1 MRRAK
6 LTPSG
11 CASAARGGSSR
22 AARLAPA
29 KLALRNVERIEL
41 RAGAWLQLWHHWLD
55 DDEARAL
62 GAALVRDVAWEQRHI
77 VLFGKRILQP
87 RLIGWAGELPY
98 RYSGQ
103 TLEPRPWP
111 GVARPVLA
119 SVKQAAGAAF
129 NHVLINRYRD
139 GKDSM
144 GYHADAEPEL
154 GPDPV
159 VATLSLG
166 ARRRFLLRRHGK
178 THEEAPLALWLEA
191 GSLLV
196 MGGTCQRHYRHA
208 IPRDAAPDVRERI
221 SLTFRQLLAAPGQLL
236 AQQPSP
242 QQQPSQK

>member
-1 MRRAK
+1 MGRAK
-6 LTPSG
+6 LAPSARHPG
-11 CASAARGGSSR
+11 LRGGSSR

-29 KLALRNVERIEL
+29 KLAHRNVERIEL
-41 RAGAWLQLWHHWLD
+41 KAGAWLQLWHHWLD
-55 DDEARAL
+55 DDEANAL
-62 GAALVRDVAWEQRHI
+62 GAALVHEVAWEQRHI

-103 TLEPRPWP
+103 TLEPRAWP
-111 GVARPVLA
+111 DVARPVLA
-119 SVKQAAGAAF
+119 SVNQAAGAAF

-154 GPDPV
+154 GPDPI

-166 ARRRFLLRRHGK
+166 GRRRFLLRRHGK
-178 THEEAPLALWLEA
+178 NHDEAPLALWLEP

-208 IPRDAAPDVRERI
+208 IPRDAAPEVRERI
-221 SLTFRQLLAAPGQLL
+221 SLTFRQLLAAP
-236 AQQPSP
+236 SETR
-242 QQQPSQK
+242 SQK

>member
-1 MRRAK
+1 
-6 LTPSG
+6 
-11 CASAARGGSSR
+11 
-22 AARLAPA
+22 
-29 KLALRNVERIEL
+29 VERIEL
-41 RAGAWLQLWHHWLD
+41 SAGAWLTLWRCWLD
-55 DDEARAL
+55 DDAAL
-62 GAALVRDVAWEQRHI
+62 ALEHALVRDVAWEQRHI

-111 GVARPVLA
+111 DVVLPLLGRVNA
-119 SVKQAAGAAF
+119 AAGAAF

-139 GKDSM
+139 GRDSM

-166 ARRRFLLRRHGK
+166 ARRRFLLRRHDK
-178 THEEAPLALWLEA
+178 RANEAPLALWLEP

-208 IPRDAAPDVRERI
+208 IPRDSASLVQQRI
-221 SLTFRQLLAAPGQLL
+221 SLTFRRLLAAPGQ
-236 AQQPSP
+236 AQKGEA
-242 QQQPSQK
+242 QKGEAQKGEAQK